1 MQKLLSETRVHESLY
16 IMSKNNKS
24 YSPLV
29 YSTDPHFKL
38 DEVENDEQATLL
50 PAEQKLQVRLD
61 KKHRGGKMVTLVEN
75 FVGTNESKEDIGKK
89 LKTSCGTGGSV
100 KDGEILVQG
109 DNRDKVLQWLLKNGY
124 KQTKKI

>member
-1 MQKLLSETRVHESLY
+1 
-16 IMSKNNKS
+16 MSKNNKS

-38 DEVENDEQATLL
+38 DEAENEEKETLL
-50 PAEQKLQVRLD
+50 PAEQKLHVRLD
-61 KKHRGGKMVTLVEN
+61 KKHRGGKTVTLIEN

-124 KQTKKI
+124 KQSKKI

>member
-1 MQKLLSETRVHESLY
+1 MP
-16 IMSKNNKS
+16 KNNKS

-38 DEVENDEQATLL
+38 DDADNEEKETLL
-50 PAEQKLQVRLD
+50 PAEQKLHVRLD

-124 KQTKKI
+124 KQSKKI